1 MDIHLPYSIGYKV
14 YYISLADKIKEVIIR
29 GIRIYQNC
37 ILYDVYNKEE
47 DDYFV
52 LESDN
57 IAVQFF
63 ILASALTYHNIYK
76 NETRIGALEEEIEKL
91 KGEEKNNERN

>member
-1 MDIHLPYSIGYKV
+1 MVKMDIHLPYSIGAKV
-14 YYISLADKIKEVIIR
+14 YYASPADKIKEVIIR

-57 IAVQFF
+57 IYLTREAV
-63 ILASALTYHNIYK
+63 
-76 NETRIGALEEEIEKL
+76 EKAI
-91 KGEEKNNERN
+91 KGR

>member
-14 YYISLADKIKEVIIR
+14 YYISPADKIKEVIIR
-29 GIRIYQNC
+29 VIRIYQDC

-47 DDYFV
+47 DVYFV

-57 IAVQFF
+57 IYFTKEAAKEA
-63 ILASALTYHNIYK
+63 I
-76 NETRIGALEEEIEKL
+76 
-91 KGEEKNNERN
+91 KGGK

>member
-14 YYISLADKIKEVIIR
+14 YYASPAGKTVEVIIR

-52 LESDN
+52 LEPDN
-57 IAVQFF
+57 IY
-63 ILASALTYHNIYK
+63 LTKEAAKEAI
-76 NETRIGALEEEIEKL
+76 
-91 KGEEKNNERN
+91 KGGK

>member
-1 MDIHLPYSIGYKV
+1 MSGMYVHLPYSIGDKV
-14 YYISLADKIKEVIIR
+14 YYASPADKTMEVIIR

-52 LESDN
+52 LES
-57 IAVQFF
+57 A
-63 ILASALTYHNIYK
+63 NIYSTK
-76 NETRIGALEEEIEKL
+76 EAAKEAI
-91 KGEEKNNERN
+91 KGGK

>member
-1 MDIHLPYSIGYKV
+1 MPYSIGYKV
-14 YYISLADKIKEVIIR
+14 YYVSPADKIKEVIIR
-29 GIRIYQNC
+29 EIRIYQNC

-57 IAVQFF
+57 IYFTKEAAKDA
-63 ILASALTYHNIYK
+63 I
-76 NETRIGALEEEIEKL
+76 
-91 KGEEKNNERN
+91 KGGK

>member
-1 MDIHLPYSIGYKV
+1 MLGMDIHLPYSIGDKV
-14 YYISLADKIKEVIIR
+14 YYASPADKIKEVIIR

-37 ILYDVYNKEE
+37 TLYDVYNKEE

-57 IAVQFF
+57 IY
-63 ILASALTYHNIYK
+63 LTKEAAKEAI
-76 NETRIGALEEEIEKL
+76 
-91 KGEEKNNERN
+91 KGGK